1 MFYAALLSI
10 ILLAVCCVPR
20 SDIAR
25 NVRAGAGIGCKMWG
39 LTLKRM
45 VCGTLEELAGDF
57 MGFLSSAGE
66 EKSAEDVEKAKEW
79 R

>member
-1 MFYAALLSI
+1 MFYALLLSI

-25 NVRAGAGIGCKMWG
+25 NVKAGAGTICKMFG
-39 LTLKRM
+39 LTLKRL
-45 VCGTLEELAGDF
+45 VLGTIEELAVDF
-57 MGFLSSAGE
+57 MGILNSSGADT
-66 EKSAEDVEKAKEW
+66 SVEDEEKAKEW